1 MKPLSL
7 LGYLLMA
14 AGILG
19 LVAMGALFA
28 HAPVA
33 IAVQAIAVFLMIYA
47 RITFGVR
54 SFHATANPTAG
65 RLVTSGPYQFIRH
78 PIYTALVLFAFAGA
92 SAHLAPAVV
101 GLALLVLLGAAIRMH
116 LEERY
121 LTAGYREYAAYAAR
135 TKRMIP
141 FLF

>member
-1 MKPLSL
+1 MKTLSL

-14 AGILG
+14 TGILG
-19 LVAMGALFA
+19 LLAMGALFA

-33 IAVQAIAVFLMIYA
+33 IGVQAIAVVLMISA
-47 RITFGVR
+47 RITFGLR
-54 SFHATANPTAG
+54 SFHATANPTKG
-65 RLVTSGPYQFIRH
+65 RLVTSGPYGFIRH

-92 SAHLAPAVV
+92 SAHLAPPVV
-101 GLALLVLLGAAIRMH
+101 GLALLVLVGAAIRMH

-121 LTAGYREYAAYAAR
+121 LTAGYPEYAAYAAR